1 MPWFVL
7 TSLGVRRLPD
17 FFLFALVNQHSCCE
31 EGANPTIL
39 VAHLLCTAKRAV
51 EQSPSELEAIMS
63 IIDQATFN
71 ELKQMS
77 GADFINELIDAFLED
92 APGMIQNMRT
102 ALDKNDVESFRRN
115 AHSLKSNANTFG
127 ATELGALSKELEF
140 MAKENNLEIG
150 NRLEILNDVFQKVA
164 EELKGM
170 RV

>member
-1 MPWFVL
+1 M
-7 TSLGVRRLPD
+7 
-17 FFLFALVNQHSCCE
+17 
-31 EGANPTIL
+31 
-39 VAHLLCTAKRAV
+39 
-51 EQSPSELEAIMS
+51 
-63 IIDQATFN
+63 IDQATFN

-127 ATELGALSKELEF
+127 AAELGRLSKELEF

-150 NRLEILNDVFQKVA
+150 NRLEILNDVLEKVA